1 MFVEIDPSEMLA
13 SEEGTSSQNATAE
26 NPGNTGATETRFDAM
41 KSVATADPQVEL
53 PEDWDSWAVD
63 TSSEQSISQFAGGG
77 DFGGFLVIP
86 LPGGGAVHVEW
97 PLSDWDYSRVYTEV
111 PVDPFETGVE

>member
-1 MFVEIDPSEMLA
+1 VFVEIDPSEMLA

-53 PEDWDSWAVD
+53 PADWA
-63 TSSEQSISQFAGGG
+63 
-77 DFGGFLVIP
+77 
-86 LPGGGAVHVEW
+86 
-97 PLSDWDYSRVYTEV
+97 YSRVYTEV